1 MCIIVSEQCYYE
13 IGLFYYAYDFVGI
26 AGRNNFN
33 SWYYKVS
40 YYDKVIYDILYNSK
54 DKIYIWAFLEC
65 SEESYPL
72 LSEPSLT

>member
-40 YYDKVIYDILYNSK
+40 YYDKVIMIYYIIL
-54 DKIYIWAFLEC
+54 KIRYIFELFWNVQKNPTHCYQNL
-65 SEESYPL
+65 P
-72 LSEPSLT
+72 